1 MKTRRGPDD
10 VRARFGKNGI
20 LKVVLLPADEDAGD
34 FVLLEGNK
42 AAYEYLGR
50 LFLAHAK
57 AHDCGFQIS
66 PNGAGSALFKILRWV
81 STCTAFP
88 ATKSGG
94 AHDSH
99 IPRTS
104 FIRRYPADR
113 RWGVAFVCQLLND
126 CTIIR
131 QPESL
136 SLEVMS
142 PQLQKLRRKK

>member
-10 VRARFGKNGI
+10 MRARFGKNGM

-66 PNGAGSALFKILRWV
+66 PNGAGSALFKKG
-81 STCTAFP
+81 STLGLYLHRLPCNE
-88 ATKSGG
+88 K
-94 AHDSH
+94 
-99 IPRTS
+99 
-104 FIRRYPADR
+104 RRR
-113 RWGVAFVCQLLND
+113 SR
-126 CTIIR
+126 
-131 QPESL
+131 
-136 SLEVMS
+136 
-142 PQLQKLRRKK
+142 